1 MTSWGMNNEK
11 NESHADSIHST
22 PGTLVGMR
30 EVDASLEVVG
40 SAQMETQWT
49 PDTRSVGGD
58 EGGSATLEDGKAKV
72 EGFRRGG
79 EVTR

>member
-1 MTSWGMNNEK
+1 
-11 NESHADSIHST
+11 
-22 PGTLVGMR
+22 MR

-40 SAQMETQWT
+40 VVQTETQWP

-58 EGGSATLEDGKAKV
+58 EGGSATLEDGKDEV
-72 EGFRRGG
+72 DGFRRGG